1 MNLRRDGLLRSARND
16 GILRPA
22 RLSPLVIPRCATAHL
37 RMRHLAQARNPYS
50 RSWLWI
56 PGSRCA
62 RPGMTTEG
70 IWHTHTP
77 PHSRDAIRPSLCKFV
92 RTLQIRGRR
101 EDRVHAAPAVSC
113 ANCTKKRTRAYRFSG
128 GIPAFPAQWFYGLLR
143 ALPGDRAFLPP
154 SSLRSV
160 CFSKNLTPASGRQ
173 NHTTSPY
180 ANAPFVC
187 ALARA
192 QHLRV
197 HRIPPYVRD
206 DHDTPLLVRRD
217 GQACSDDLPDGERG
231 MFLES
236 GLDRANHV
244 EFATENRAPAP
255 G

>member
-1 MNLRRDGLLRSARND
+1 MTRGEC
-16 GILRPA
+16 G
-22 RLSPLVIPRCATAHL
+22 THL
-37 RMRHLAQARNPYS
+37 RIHATQ
-50 RSWLWI
+50 
-56 PGSRCA
+56 CA
-62 RPGMTTEG
+62 RVLQDRS
-70 IWHTHTP
+70 H
-77 PHSRDAIRPSLCKFV
+77 PSE
-92 RTLQIRGRR
+92 IRGRR

-113 ANCTKKRTRAYRFSG
+113 ATCTKKRTRAYRFSG

-180 ANAPFVC
+180 ATVPFVC
-187 ALARA
+187 TLARA

-206 DHDTPLLVRRD
+206 DHDTPLLMRRD

-231 MFLES
+231 MFLPR
-236 GLDRANHV
+236 GLDHPNHV
-244 EFATENRAPAP
+244 EIAGLIRLIKHGVGAPLTDFVRIEFVVKRSDGCRRFIRHDAAALTIGHGHRVVISFTTQP
-255 G
+255 VNVR